1 MSQRVLILGGYGNF
15 GKRIARALTK
25 SNIPVIIAGRSRDK
39 AEALQRTLP
48 AGMAEVA
55 AFDVNQASDTRLG
68 DLWPDLVINTCG
80 PFQLNDYNV
89 ARTCIER
96 GIDYVD
102 LADGRDYVAGFSTLD
117 ALAKSRNV
125 LAVTGAST
133 VPGLSSAVLDDW
145 HGDFAAIETLKFGI
159 SPGQK
164 SERGLATAQA
174 ILTYVGR
181 PLKPFRS
188 PKPMVY
194 GWQDIY
200 RQPYPGLGH
209 RWMANCEVPDLD
221 LLPARYNLK
230 SIQFSAG
237 MELRVVHFALWAMS
251 WVVRAGIPI
260 DFVRW
265 AKPLLQLSDRLDGLG
280 SGDGG
285 MHIVVTGTGQDGRPL
300 QRSWFIIAYNG
311 DGPQIPTIPAIVLA
325 KKILRRDLTIK
336 GAVPCLGLVT
346 LKEYLQELKP
356 FQVQTFT
363 V

>member
-1 MSQRVLILGGYGNF
+1 MSKPVLILGGYGNF

-25 SNIPVIIAGRSRDK
+25 SDLPVIIAGRNRGK
-39 AEALQRTLP
+39 AEALQRELP
-48 AGMAEVA
+48 PGLAEVA
-55 AFDVNQASDTRLG
+55 ALDVNREGDTWLG
-68 DLWPDLVINTCG
+68 ELRPALVINTCG

-89 ARTCIER
+89 ARACIDH
-96 GIDYVD
+96 GVDYID
-102 LADGRDYVAGFSTLD
+102 LADGRDYVAGFTSLNEP
-117 ALAKSRNV
+117 AKSRNV

-145 HGDFAAIETLKFGI
+145 RNDFTRIETLKFGI

-174 ILTYVGR
+174 ILTYVGK

-188 PKPMVY
+188 HRPIVY

-200 RQPYPGLGH
+200 RQAYPGLGH

-221 LLPARYNLK
+221 LLPSRYNLN
-230 SIQFSAG
+230 SIRFSAG
-237 MELRVVHFALWAMS
+237 MELRIVHFALWAMS
-251 WVVRAGIPI
+251 WIVRAGLPI
-260 DFVRW
+260 DLVRW
-265 AKPLLQLSDRLDGLG
+265 AKPLLVLSDRLDGLG

-300 QRSWFIIAYNG
+300 RRSWFIIAYDG

-325 KKILRRDLTIK
+325 KKILRQELAIK

-346 LKEYLQELKP
+346 LAEYLRELKP
-356 FQVQTFT
+356 FKVSTFMA
-363 V
+363 